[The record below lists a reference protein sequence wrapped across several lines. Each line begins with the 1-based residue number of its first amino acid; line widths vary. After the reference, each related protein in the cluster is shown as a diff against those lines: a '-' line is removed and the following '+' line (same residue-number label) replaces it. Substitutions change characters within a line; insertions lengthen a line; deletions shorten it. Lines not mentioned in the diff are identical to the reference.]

1 MKARRCSLLIALLV
15 LNLSGVVAQSN
26 GFSHNFN
33 GKVSFYTLFGGGT
46 GLGVSIGMWK
56 GFKTSQNVEVVQTA
70 LNISN
75 LFAFGKNHLGNNG
88 RKGTR
93 FQWNLILSP
102 IITTSFHWKSTKNAI
117 YEELNSLYLNNATSI
132 YSNYRSSFA
141 FGTSFITIPKGF
153 GRNYITSR
161 NRSQQL
167 AFFQL
172 KAGFGEKTSVQLN
185 LIEDVGPQFLADKWD
200 RFFTG
205 GGSIQV
211 RYNYLKAKVFS
222 EVYTGTTQ
230 RDMVDFPD
238 LAIPIDSLERSKK
251 KRLRD
256 KLKQEHIYALQESGQ
271 KTYNNGRTVYALEV
285 DDIIFRGSRSPFI
298 NRYSHNFY
306 YYTQGGPDMWSQ
318 NVIHR
323 LSNGDVQK
331 VIARNPNDKTI
342 PFKVKGNDNFLMPK
356 HFFEPFYSNRTH
368 GIGYGMNYIFA
379 Y

>member
-1 MKARRCSLLIALLV
+1 MNANRFLLLVAFLVVHIGKAR
-15 LNLSGVVAQSN
+15 GQDT
-26 GFSHNFN
+26 GFNNNFN
-33 GKVSFYTLFGGGT
+33 GKVSFYALLGGGVA
-46 GLGVSIGMWK
+46 LGVSVGTWK
-56 GFKTSQNVEVVQTA
+56 GFKTRKDVEVVQTA
-70 LNISN
+70 LNVSN
-75 LFAFGKNHLGNNG
+75 LLAFGKNHLGNNG

-102 IITTSFHWKSTKNAI
+102 MVTTSFHWKTAKNGI
-117 YEELNSLYLNNATSI
+117 YEELNPLYLNNPSSI
-132 YSNYRSSFA
+132 YSNYRSSLTV
-141 FGTSFITIPKGF
+141 GTSFVTIPKGF

-172 KAGFGEKTSVQLN
+172 KAGIGSKFSTQFN

-205 GGSIQV
+205 GGSVQI
-211 RYNYLKAKVFS
+211 RYNYLKAKAFS

-238 LAIPIDSLERSKK
+238 LAIPIDSAERAGKTGRKK
-251 KRLRD
+251 WL
-256 KLKQEHIYALQESGQ
+256 QEHIYALQEASQ
-271 KTYNNGRTVYALEV
+271 KTYNNARTVYALEV
-285 DDIIFRGSRSPFI
+285 DDLFFRHSSSPFI
-298 NRYSHNFY
+298 NRFSHNFY

-318 NVIHR
+318 NMIHS

-331 VIARNPNDKTI
+331 VVPKTINDGKI
-342 PFKVKGNDNFLMPK
+342 PFKVNKDGNYLMPK
-356 HFFEPFYSNRTH
+356 HFFEPFYTNRTR
-368 GIGYGMNYIFA
+368 GFGYGANYIFA